1 MTATSTAGTT
11 IADKKSIETPDEV
24 REFPN
29 GRMDI
34 LTLGGTIFSRAT
46 FEPGWKWS
54 ESVKPIVHTESC
66 ELPHA
71 AYVAAG
77 SLHIVMD
84 DGRELDANPG
94 DLFVVGPGHDAWV
107 TSDEACVLLDFGGDD
122 ADYAKPVD

>member
-1 MTATSTAGTT
+1 MTTTT

-34 LTLGGTIFSRAT
+34 LNIGRTT
-46 FEPGWKWS
+46 FVRTVFQPGWKWS
-54 ESVKPIVHTESC
+54 DSVKPLVNTESC

-77 SLHIVMD
+77 SLHVVMD
-84 DGRELDANPG
+84 DGRELDATAG
-94 DLFVVGPGHDAWV
+94 DLFVVAPGHDAWV
-107 TSDEACVLLDFGGDD
+107 TGDEACVLYDFGTEDV
-122 ADYAKPVD
+122 DYAKPAD